1 MPNISS
7 KTLSEKDYPQIF
19 QAAFND
25 NEKTLSV
32 NGFVSGKIGSKI
44 TITNFSTTIDDVRFL
59 DVINTQIATTT
70 NLNPV
75 ITMAST
81 AGLVAGMYI
90 YGVGIPANTTIL
102 SVDSLTQVTMSLN
115 ATASAPVTTKF
126 ANLLS
131 TLRIVY
137 DDVAHSNVLD
147 VERIA

>member
-1 MPNISS
+1 MNTSS
-7 KTLSEKDYPQIF
+7 KPLSERDYPQVL
-19 QAAFND
+19 QSTYND
-25 NEKTLSV
+25 NEKTLSI
-32 NGFVSGKIGSKI
+32 NGFVAGKIGHKI

-59 DVINTQIATTT
+59 DVINTQTATTT

-75 ITMAST
+75 LTMAST

-102 SVDSLTQVTMSLN
+102 SVDSLIQVTMSLN

-131 TLRIVY
+131 TLRIIY